1 MCPETMRGRK
11 GQEKEGEGT
20 GREGRGENIRN
31 THLLP
36 LKLKCKVMNTK
47 NRFELL
53 SIVIKYVY

>member
-20 GREGRGENIRN
+20 GREGRGENTRN
-31 THLLP
+31 THLLL